1 MPDTCPEPAGIRAGT
16 LLLDKVL
23 LGNFEFFQHLVKLS
37 FEQDV
42 RCACG
47 TLVYSGY
54 VDDPRNTDDAWME

>member
-1 MPDTCPEPAGIRAGT
+1 M
-16 LLLDKVL
+16 LLLYKVL
-23 LGNFEFFQHLVKLS
+23 HGNFEFFQHLVKLS